1 MKRITILLLFVL
13 LLGGILGCSARKTAT
28 VTGEDAQN
36 IALQHAGLEK
46 DQVRDLHI
54 EYEVELGV
62 PQFEVE
68 FHYDG
73 WEYNYWISAESGE
86 ILSQSR
92 ESEGARP

>member
-1 MKRITILLLFVL
+1 MKRITILFLFVL
-13 LLGGILGCSARKTAT
+13 LLCGMSGCSARKTAT

-73 WEYNYWISAESGE
+73 WEYDYYISAETGE

-92 ESEGARP
+92 ETEGARP